1 MLDSFAPFRTSWRA
15 HMTTSMSRCWSSEKW
30 SLCSYIDVNQ
40 LPSCPIYLIQCMLRD
55 WTFTKV
61 IWIPPWISLTNCHI
75 PFIWCPKL
83 NGPSKIKK
91 TFFTARPYFACWAPS
106 HDGGYNTFKPIDNT
120 LKHKSVL
127 LEWQRWKCRN
137 FGNILLTVR
146 ILSYKDV
153 PILKDS
159 EVVLKNMIRLEGRG

>member
-30 SLCSYIDVNQ
+30 SLCSSIDVNQ

-91 TFFTARPYFACWAPS
+91 NLNVTARPYFTCWAPS
-106 HDGGYNTFKPIDNT
+106 HGGYNTFKLIHNI
-120 LKHKSVL
+120 LKHKSVP
-127 LEWQRWKCRN
+127 LEWQRSKCWN
-137 FGNILLTVR
+137 LGNILLTR
-146 ILSYKDV
+146 KCQYWR
-153 PILKDS
+153 
-159 EVVLKNMIRLEGRG
+159 MIWLEGRG